1 MKILEK
7 NITATHSNAQQRT
20 ATHSNAQQ
28 RTATNFD
35 DNFNRNCLSFL
46 SRPN

>member
-7 NITATHSNAQQRT
+7 NITKTHRNAQKRT

-28 RTATNFD
+28 LILITT
-35 DNFNRNCLSFL
+35 STETV
-46 SRPN
+46 